1 MYEWTK
7 REDSVNEEAWG
18 VDVAV
23 FKDGY
28 RTAYK
33 NESVTVYAVDRNEAA
48 QKARIDVGR
57 GDEWV
62 KVIRVWNKRR

>member
-1 MYEWTK
+1 M
-7 REDSVNEEAWG
+7 NEEEWV

-23 FKDGY
+23 FKQGY

-33 NESVTVYAVDRNEAA
+33 NESVTVFAVDKYEAA
-48 QKARIDVGR
+48 EKTRNDVGR

-62 KVIRVWNKRR
+62 KVIRVWKKRR